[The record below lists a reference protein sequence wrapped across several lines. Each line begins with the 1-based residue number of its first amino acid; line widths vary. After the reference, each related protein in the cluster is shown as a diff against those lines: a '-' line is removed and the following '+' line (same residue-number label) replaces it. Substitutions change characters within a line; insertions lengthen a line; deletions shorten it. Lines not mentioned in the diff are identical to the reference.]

1 MSDISLLDR
10 MRLAY
15 DGRHTALAAVAP
27 EDEGALPL
35 PAWGTFLGILL
46 GSLGAVSGTVY
57 AVLFGSDRHWIH
69 FIIAVVWGLLGGATA
84 VAAARLRRG
93 EPMNPVVV
101 AVGAIDAIL
110 GGAYLAVEHSPT
122 VGLGVALLGALTAI
136 GTVLELRNHDLLPIE
151 EPGPQ
156 P

>member
-1 MSDISLLDR
+1 VSALLER
-10 MRLAY
+10 LRLAY
-15 DGRHTALAAVAP
+15 DGKHTALAAIGP
-27 EDEGALPL
+27 EDDGGLPL
-35 PAWGTFLGILL
+35 PSWGSFLGILL

-57 AVLFGSDRHWIH
+57 AVLFGSDRRWIA
-69 FIIAVVWGLLGGATA
+69 FVVAVAWGLLAGATT

-93 EPMNPVVV
+93 EPMNPVIV

-136 GTVLELRNHDLLPIE
+136 GTALEVRNQDRLPIKE
-151 EPGPQ
+151 AGPQ